1 MQTLKNVKISL
12 NFNVRQPN
20 KKTAT
25 TPIYCVVKVDSKQL
39 KVPTGLKVNA
49 WQWEKNR
56 QQCAVN
62 ANMIATDQAN
72 NAAANHTINA
82 IRMAYDDLFV
92 YLCGS
97 GDTFTATEI
106 EKLIKETITAQTDN
120 NDNMSNKNA
129 IPPKRTTTATTLIKK
144 AFAIYY
150 PATTKESTLQVNE
163 QRLKNFLGYVEQS
176 KKGDTPKNHLS
187 QDGLNDY
194 RQFLIEEGKAPT
206 TIGELCRMVA
216 RLINDV
222 LCVHADFRKY
232 NFCPVR
238 FVAVKAK
245 RKQSE
250 TKKTDLTPA
259 EVKAVKECKGLNEKE
274 SEYRDLFIMQLET
287 GVRVSDLPKLF
298 TGEYRIQADG
308 DDASYIIKTQ
318 KEDITATPPVTSTT
332 KELQKRYKD
341 GFEFVD
347 FAAKAF
353 AQSYNYYLRVVCQKA
368 GLTRIIEY
376 VDPNGNKKAEPLCK
390 IISNHFARHTFITM
404 KLREGYTPTEVS
416 KMSGHADTRMI
427 EEIYQHLTDEDK
439 ANAVIAAQKRVKGK
453 AEAEPKST
461 DNDAQIIA
469 DQVREIHAYKK
480 ADEERE
486 QNRLLNNFESEK
498 AQLLFFVTHE
508 LGLYEL
514 ENGDVVDSRNGEIIL
529 PHESQKSLYECVFGD
544 VPTFDYYKELQA
556 KGVTL
561 LDAYDNGEIET
572 II

>member
-1 MQTLKNVKISL
+1 MQTLNNVKISL

-25 TPIYCVVKVDSKQL
+25 SPIYCVVKIDNKQL
-39 KVPTGLKVNA
+39 KVPTGLKVYGY
-49 WQWEKNR
+49 QWDKQR
-56 QQCAVN
+56 QQCAIN
-62 ANMIATDQAN
+62 ANMVATEQAT
-72 NAAANHTINA
+72 NATSNRIINA
-82 IRMAYDDLFV
+82 IKMAYDELFC
-92 YLCGS
+92 YLCGN
-97 GDTFTATEI
+97 GDTYTATEI

-120 NDNMSNKNA
+120 DNNMSNPNA
-129 IPPKRTTTATTLIKK
+129 VPPKRTTTATTLIKK

-150 PATTKESTLQVNE
+150 PATTKASTLQVNE
-163 QRLKNFLGYVEQS
+163 QRLKNFLAYIEQS

-222 LCVHADFRKY
+222 LCVHADFRTY
-232 NFCPVR
+232 NFTPVR

-259 EVKAVKECKGLNEKE
+259 EVKAVKECKGLTEKE

-332 KELQKRYKD
+332 KELQARYKD
-341 GFEFVD
+341 GFKYVD
-347 FAAKAF
+347 FGAKAF
-353 AQSYNYYLRVVCQKA
+353 GQSYNYFLRLICEKA
-368 GLTRIIEY
+368 GLTRIIDY
-376 VDPNGNKKAEPLCK
+376 TDPNGNKKAERLCD

-404 KLREGYTPTEVS
+404 KLREGYTPAEVS

-453 AEAEPKST
+453 AETENKST
-461 DNDAQIIA
+461 DQDAKIIA
-469 DQVREIHAYKK
+469 
-480 ADEERE
+480 E
-486 QNRLLNNFESEK
+486 QARKN
-498 AQLLFFVTHE
+498 
-508 LGLYEL
+508 YEL
-514 ENGDVVDSRNGEIIL
+514 KEENTALELQREKEGLIEALTKDLVKVEEGEMPQVLQITPSLKDSFADNLAVYDFI
-529 PHESQKSLYECVFGD
+529 FGD
-544 VPTFDYYKELQA
+544 VPTLEEYKTMKAQNLS
-556 KGVTL
+556 L
-561 LDAYDNGEIET
+561 MDAYRKGMIKPKA
-572 II
+572 

>member
-1 MQTLKNVKISL
+1 MQTLKNVNVSL
-12 NFNVRQPN
+12 NFNLRKPN
-20 KKTAT
+20 AKTAS
-25 TPIYCVVKVDSKQL
+25 PIYCVVKVDSKQL

-49 WQWEKNR
+49 WQWEKQR

-62 ANMIATDQAN
+62 ANMVATEQTN
-72 NAAANHTINA
+72 NAAANRIINA
-82 IRMAYDDLFV
+82 IRCAYDELFL

-106 EKLIKETITAQTDN
+106 EKLIRDTITAQTDSN
-120 NDNMSNKNA
+120 NNMSNQNA

-194 RQFLIEEGKAPT
+194 LQFLIDEGKAPT
-206 TIGELCRMVA
+206 TIGEQCRMVA

-232 NFCPVR
+232 NFSPVR

-259 EVKAVKECKGLNEKE
+259 EVQAIKDCKGLNEKE
-274 SEYRDLFIMQLET
+274 SEYRDLFIMQVET

-298 TGEYRIQADG
+298 TGEYKVKTDG
-308 DDASYIIKTQ
+308 DTTTYIIDTQ
-318 KEDITATPPVTSTT
+318 KEDITAAVIATPTI

-341 GFEFVD
+341 GFEIVD

-353 AQSYNYYLRVVCQKA
+353 AQSYNYYMRVVCQKA
-368 GLTRIIEY
+368 GINRINEY
-376 VDPNGNKKAEPLCK
+376 VDPNGKKKAEPLCE

-427 EEIYQHLTDEDK
+427 ESIYQHLNDEDK
-439 ANAVIAAQKRVKGK
+439 ANAVIEAQKRVKG
-453 AEAEPKST
+453 AADSEAKSSDET
-461 DNDAQIIA
+461 ANAIIA
-469 DQVREIHAYKK
+469 EQAKENYKQRNMIASQRQMIAIEQQRREIDKLLKNAE
-480 ADEERE
+480 DESMKD
-486 QNRLLNNFESEK
+486 LLSLV
-498 AQLLFFVTHE
+498 QMHLD
-508 LGLYEL
+508 
-514 ENGDVVDSRNGEIIL
+514 NGDVE
-529 PHESQKSLYECVFGD
+529 
-544 VPTFDYYKELQA
+544 QA
-556 KGVTL
+556 QEALKDLVKYGAGVQL
-561 LDAYDNGEIET
+561 LDDEET
-572 II
+572 EYFEELSE

>member
-1 MQTLKNVKISL
+1 MQTLKNVNVSL
-12 NFNVRQPN
+12 NFNLRKPN
-20 KKTAT
+20 AKTAS
-25 TPIYCVVKVDSKQL
+25 PIYCVVKIDSKQL

-49 WQWEKNR
+49 WQWEKQR
-56 QQCAVN
+56 QQCTVN
-62 ANMIATDQAN
+62 ANMVATEQAN
-72 NAAANHTINA
+72 NAAANRTINA
-82 IRMAYDDLFV
+82 IRCAYDELFL

-120 NDNMSNKNA
+120 DNNMSNPNA

-163 QRLKNFLGYVEQS
+163 QRLKNFLAYIEGS

-194 RQFLIEEGKAPT
+194 RQVLIDEGKAPT
-206 TIGELCRMVA
+206 TISELCRMVA

-232 NFCPVR
+232 NFTPVR

-259 EVKAVKECKGLNEKE
+259 EVKAVKECKGLTEKE
-274 SEYRDLFIMQLET
+274 SEYRDLFIMQVET

-308 DDASYIIKTQ
+308 DDASFIIKTQ
-318 KEDITATPPVTSTT
+318 KEGITATPPVTSTT
-332 KELQKRYKD
+332 KELQARYKD
-341 GFEFVD
+341 GFKYVVFG
-347 FAAKAF
+347 AKAF
-353 AQSYNYYLRVVCQKA
+353 GQSYNYFLRFICEKA

-404 KLREGYTPTEVS
+404 KLREGYTPAEVS

-427 EEIYQHLTDEDK
+427 ESIYQHLTPADK

-453 AEAEPKST
+453 AETENKSKN
-461 DNDAQIIA
+461 NDSEIIA
-469 DQVREIHAYKK
+469 EQVREIHAYKK
-480 ADEERE
+480 ADEQRE
-486 QNRLLNNFESEK
+486 INRLLNNFESEK

-529 PHESQKSLYECVFGD
+529 PHESKKSLYECVFGD
-544 VPTFDYYKELQA
+544 VPTFEDYKELNA

-561 LDAYDNGEIET
+561 LDAYNNGEIET

>member
-25 TPIYCVVKVDSKQL
+25 TPIYCVVKIDNKQL

-56 QQCAVN
+56 QLCAVN
-62 ANMIATDQAN
+62 ANMVATEQAN
-72 NAAANHTINA
+72 NAAANRTINA
-82 IRMAYDDLFV
+82 IRMAYDDLFC

-120 NDNMSNKNA
+120 NNNMSNPNA

-163 QRLKNFLGYVEQS
+163 QRLKNFLAYIEQN

-194 RQFLIEEGKAPT
+194 RQHLIDEGKAPT
-206 TIGELCRMVA
+206 TIGEQCRMVA

-232 NFCPVR
+232 NFSPVR

-259 EVKAVKECKGLNEKE
+259 EVKAVKECDGLTEKE
-274 SEYRDLFIMQLET
+274 SEYRDLFLMQVET

-298 TGEYRIQADG
+298 TREYKVKTDG
-308 DDASYIIKTQ
+308 DTTTYIIDTQ
-318 KEDITATPPVTSTT
+318 KEGITAAVIATPTIID
-332 KELQKRYKD
+332 LQEHYKN
-341 GFEFVD
+341 GFTFVD
-347 FAAKAF
+347 FGAKAF
-353 AQSYNYYLRVVCQKA
+353 NQSYNYFLRFICEKA

-376 VDPNGNKKAEPLCK
+376 VDPNGTKKAEPLCK

-427 EEIYQHLTDEDK
+427 ESIYQHLNDEDK
-439 ANAVIAAQKRVKGK
+439 ANAVITAQKRVKGK
-453 AEAEPKST
+453 AETETKST
-461 DNDAQIIA
+461 DQDAQIIA
-469 DQVREIHAYKK
+469 EQARQNYQQRQKIASQRQMIAEEKLKQEINELLKN
-480 ADEERE
+480 EENDAIKE
-486 QNRLLNNFESEK
+486 DL
-498 AQLLFFVTHE
+498 QLIQMR
-508 LGLYEL
+508 L
-514 ENGDVVDSRNGEIIL
+514 ENGDVEQAQEEIKFLIENGHPVELIS
-529 PHESQKSLYECVFGD
+529 EEDAENYE
-544 VPTFDYYKELQA
+544 EWS
-556 KGVTL
+556 
-561 LDAYDNGEIET
+561 E
-572 II
+572 